1 MEEEELDEI
10 LRSTIADPLSKAYR
24 HMLTA
29 LFSQNVNAADDLL
42 FDSEIYKVREFRGS
56 KLNCESILFTLCINV
71 IAQNVSQMKVE
82 MICLRKNV
90 FLKHQTI
97 YELPH
102 NHLHLDCD
110 I

>member
-1 MEEEELDEI
+1 MNHDPTKRASTKDLLLSEHLPPPQMEEEELDEI

-56 KLNCESILFTLCINV
+56 KLN
-71 IAQNVSQMKVE
+71 
-82 MICLRKNV
+82 
-90 FLKHQTI
+90 
-97 YELPH
+97 
-102 NHLHLDCD
+102 
-110 I
+110 